1 LLRLNSYVQRQPLYT
16 IAGGMPT
23 ATVELG
29 DRRDAQAGWIGPY
42 IGETLGRALLHEQ
55 VTNCLSSVF
64 AFRSTERGEVAN
76 VMSLLGVAP
85 SDEHKAV
92 LRALGNGE
100 CIFRDL
106 DDRAGRIGIDLV
118 SDELRDWIDTN
129 PTRARSGQPGPG
141 SDAVGAPAAGAS
153 S

>member
-1 LLRLNSYVQRQPLYT
+1 MGRSRNTALVLVSQNAGDLLN
-16 IAGGMPT
+16 
-23 ATVELG
+23 
-29 DRRDAQAGWIGPY
+29 
-42 IGETLGRALLHEQ
+42 EQ
-55 VTNCLSSVF
+55 VTNCLSGVF

-85 SDEHKAV
+85 SDEHKAM
-92 LRALGNGE
+92 LRSLGNGE

-129 PTRARSGQPGPG
+129 PTRVSGSRRSQPDPATTRREPNADAPPPG
-141 SDAVGAPAAGAS
+141 EGTPAVSTSAASTRSAEAPS
-153 S
+153 

>member
-1 LLRLNSYVQRQPLYT
+1 MGRSRNTALILVSQNAGDLLN
-16 IAGGMPT
+16 
-23 ATVELG
+23 
-29 DRRDAQAGWIGPY
+29 
-42 IGETLGRALLHEQ
+42 EQ
-55 VTNCLSSVF
+55 VTNCLSGVF

-92 LRALGNGE
+92 LRSLGNGE
-100 CIFRDL
+100 CIYRDL

-129 PTRARSGQPGPG
+129 PTRARRSQATRREPSADVPPPPGE
-141 SDAVGAPAAGAS
+141 GAPAAGPPATRTRAAEAS